1 MNENRN
7 QKIIKTIL
15 SLTISFLII
24 FIVAMFARTAS
35 DTILPQNSAA
45 SLFINDYLDMMK
57 QRIDKIAVGMKIK
70 RNSVSQYQVNLIT
83 QSISDYVG
91 YNMYQTSDT
100 LKNYD
105 PNKSPT
111 KAQLDKYKNDYYRMT
126 VENPYLK
133 GMTVFDMNGKM
144 MLNLY
149 LSRNKSWPLE
159 LQNNLINEIKQK
171 GSLVLNASNE
181 NAFYIMEYIKNN
193 NGEMIVTTRND
204 YSYVSDIAM
213 YYQVADKSLFVSDSR
228 NSVYNVK
235 EPIGNNLEK
244 VSSVINRYAYYKK
257 QPSFV
262 VNDSLTVSMI
272 TKEYPNYFELIVLAI
287 TALLILTC
295 QLVIK
300 GIIAFFKYLMQIK
313 TNRDYVK
320 NVQGDDELINE
331 SIVNTTLPVSNTHE
345 EMPPMI
351 QKVHYN
357 IPNEYLKEKK
367 ENEKNDEFNIGR
379 DILNIVANI
388 KEEINNCRNKFSIT
402 KDDLKKEEKIEIQNE
417 EIKEE
422 NKAEM
427 QNEDLNTVNILE
439 ENKIEEVL
447 LEEDKAEI
455 QEELNT
461 VSILEEVENEVDD
474 ELSNKEEELTISE
487 YEENKYDYDKT
498 SMNNSFKFDVILHEE
513 FNNNPLLFDVIFN
526 YRYIILDNTNNI
538 AYDDKINFSY
548 ITSGINIGFKYLSSN
563 KLNLMFLTDFS
574 LGNIKQDNNSFIYR
588 DINFIL
594 SNNNIINLDKN
605 NSFKIELISSFIY
618 TKRYLSNIKIHDR
631 RDNYK
636 VEDTIHNNYLLNF
649 NLNLIKTFKI
659 NNIISNN
666 ISIGFKYLLNL
677 IKENNDNNNTFKIN
691 NIHYKELYAI
701 IKPTNQYKDIYS
713 IEFNYDI
720 NISKNININF
730 NIGKEINY
738 KKNMFVGV
746 GVRVGI

>member
-1 MNENRN
+1 MNDNRN

-24 FIVAMFARTAS
+24 FIVAMFARAAS
-35 DTILPQNSAA
+35 DTILPKNSAA
-45 SLFINDYLDMMK
+45 SLFINDYLDMMM
-57 QRIDKIAVGMKIK
+57 QRVDKIAVSMKIK

-133 GMTVFDMNGKM
+133 GMTVFDMDGKM

-213 YYQVADKSLFVSDSR
+213 YYQVADKSLYVSDSR

-235 EPIGNNLEK
+235 EPIGNNIEK

-287 TALLILTC
+287 TALLILLC

-300 GIIAFFKYLMQIK
+300 GIVAFFKYLMQIK
-313 TNRDYVK
+313 TNKDYVESIK
-320 NVQGDDELINE
+320 GNDELINDN
-331 SIVNTTLPVSNTHE
+331 IVNTVLPVSNTHE

-357 IPNEYLKEKK
+357 IPDEYFKK
-367 ENEKNDEFNIGR
+367 EEIKENKDDKFNIGK
-379 DILNIVANI
+379 DILNIVSNI
-388 KEEINNCRNKFSIT
+388 KEEINNCKNKFSIT
-402 KDDLKKEEKIEIQNE
+402 KEDLNKKDLNDDSKELMELNNNINNNELSDNNLNDIKDLKNDNEQEIEKDKIEISN
-417 EIKEE
+417 
-422 NKAEM
+422 
-427 QNEDLNTVNILE
+427 
-439 ENKIEEVL
+439 
-447 LEEDKAEI
+447 
-455 QEELNT
+455 
-461 VSILEEVENEVDD
+461 ILEEVENEIDNEISD
-474 ELSNKEEELTISE
+474 NMEETIISE
-487 YEENKYDYDKT
+487 YEDKYETDYDTQYKYQEENYDDY
-498 SMNNSFKFDVILHEE
+498 NNEIENMFNNIYKE
-513 FNNNPLLFDVIFN
+513 FNKDINVNSEENIIAEKVIEEEEEISSNENEIIKTDNNNQIEDTISLDEIMNKIDSDSDYKKIDDEDIFKKKIVKDKEDEKNKEFTKKLFNKKPD
-526 YRYIILDNTNNI
+526 T
-538 AYDDKINFSY
+538 Y
-548 ITSGINIGFKYLSSN
+548 ITSDSSNVSKDILNSYSNVIDNINEKDEELKTDNKEKTTNSRTDDVFAAFDKMLSS
-563 KLNLMFLTDFS
+563 
-574 LGNIKQDNNSFIYR
+574 
-588 DINFIL
+588 
-594 SNNNIINLDKN
+594 IINKAEEDAR
-605 NSFKIELISSFIY
+605 NSI
-618 TKRYLSNIKIHDR
+618 TKK
-631 RDNYK
+631 
-636 VEDTIHNNYLLNF
+636 
-649 NLNLIKTFKI
+649 
-659 NNIISNN
+659 
-666 ISIGFKYLLNL
+666 
-677 IKENNDNNNTFKIN
+677 
-691 NIHYKELYAI
+691 
-701 IKPTNQYKDIYS
+701 
-713 IEFNYDI
+713 
-720 NISKNININF
+720 
-730 NIGKEINY
+730 
-738 KKNMFVGV
+738 
-746 GVRVGI
+746 

>member
-181 NAFYIMEYIKNN
+181 NAFYIMEYIKND

-487 YEENKYDYDKT
+487 YEENKYDYDKYAPSYYDKEDEEKEIENMFINVSEELKNNADEKESIVIENISEENEKEISNYET
-498 SMNNSFKFDVILHEE
+498 NNSDYRKINEE
-513 FNNNPLLFDVIFN
+513 DIFN
-526 YRYIILDNTNNI
+526 K
-538 AYDDKINFSY
+538 KIVKENLLSSHKEKEEEKNKEYARSLFNKKTDSY
-548 ITSGINIGFKYLSSN
+548 IKSDSNNAAKDILNSYNKAVESMDLKPKEETSDNLEKTSNSRTDDVFAAFDKMLSS
-563 KLNLMFLTDFS
+563 
-574 LGNIKQDNNSFIYR
+574 
-588 DINFIL
+588 
-594 SNNNIINLDKN
+594 
-605 NSFKIELISSFIY
+605 
-618 TKRYLSNIKIHDR
+618 
-631 RDNYK
+631 
-636 VEDTIHNNYLLNF
+636 
-649 NLNLIKTFKI
+649 
-659 NNIISNN
+659 IISKAEKDARN
-666 ISIGFKYLLNL
+666 SI
-677 IKENNDNNNTFKIN
+677 T
-691 NIHYKELYAI
+691 
-701 IKPTNQYKDIYS
+701 
-713 IEFNYDI
+713 
-720 NISKNININF
+720 
-730 NIGKEINY
+730 
-738 KKNMFVGV
+738 KK
-746 GVRVGI
+746 

>member
-287 TALLILTC
+287 TALLILLC

-487 YEENKYDYDKT
+487 YEENKYDYDKYAPSYYDKEDEEKEIENMFINVSEELKNNVDEKESIVIENISEENEKEISNYET
-498 SMNNSFKFDVILHEE
+498 NNSDYRKINEE
-513 FNNNPLLFDVIFN
+513 DIFN
-526 YRYIILDNTNNI
+526 K
-538 AYDDKINFSY
+538 KIVKENLLSSHKEKEEEKNKEYARSLFNKKTDSY
-548 ITSGINIGFKYLSSN
+548 IKSDSNNAAKDILNSYNKAVESMDLKPKEETSDNLEKTSNSRTDDVFAAFDKMLSS
-563 KLNLMFLTDFS
+563 
-574 LGNIKQDNNSFIYR
+574 
-588 DINFIL
+588 
-594 SNNNIINLDKN
+594 
-605 NSFKIELISSFIY
+605 
-618 TKRYLSNIKIHDR
+618 
-631 RDNYK
+631 
-636 VEDTIHNNYLLNF
+636 
-649 NLNLIKTFKI
+649 
-659 NNIISNN
+659 IISKAEKDARN
-666 ISIGFKYLLNL
+666 SI
-677 IKENNDNNNTFKIN
+677 T
-691 NIHYKELYAI
+691 
-701 IKPTNQYKDIYS
+701 
-713 IEFNYDI
+713 
-720 NISKNININF
+720 
-730 NIGKEINY
+730 
-738 KKNMFVGV
+738 KK
-746 GVRVGI
+746 

>member
-24 FIVAMFARTAS
+24 FIVAMFARAAS

-320 NVQGDDELINE
+320 NVKGDDELINE

-474 ELSNKEEELTISE
+474 ELSNKEEELKISE
-487 YEENKYDYDKT
+487 YEENKYDYDKYAPSYYDKEDEEKEIENMFINVSEELKNNADEKESIVIENISEENEKEISNYET
-498 SMNNSFKFDVILHEE
+498 NNSDYRKINEE
-513 FNNNPLLFDVIFN
+513 DIFN
-526 YRYIILDNTNNI
+526 K
-538 AYDDKINFSY
+538 KIVKENLLSSHKEKEEEKNKEYARSLFNKKTDSY
-548 ITSGINIGFKYLSSN
+548 IKSDSNNAAKDILNSYNKAVESMDLKPKEETSDNLEKTSNSRTDDVFAAFDKMLSS
-563 KLNLMFLTDFS
+563 
-574 LGNIKQDNNSFIYR
+574 
-588 DINFIL
+588 
-594 SNNNIINLDKN
+594 
-605 NSFKIELISSFIY
+605 
-618 TKRYLSNIKIHDR
+618 
-631 RDNYK
+631 
-636 VEDTIHNNYLLNF
+636 
-649 NLNLIKTFKI
+649 
-659 NNIISNN
+659 IISKAEKDARN
-666 ISIGFKYLLNL
+666 SI
-677 IKENNDNNNTFKIN
+677 T
-691 NIHYKELYAI
+691 
-701 IKPTNQYKDIYS
+701 
-713 IEFNYDI
+713 
-720 NISKNININF
+720 
-730 NIGKEINY
+730 
-738 KKNMFVGV
+738 KK
-746 GVRVGI
+746 

>member
-24 FIVAMFARTAS
+24 FIVAMFARAAS

-487 YEENKYDYDKT
+487 YEENKYDYDKYAPSYYDKEDEEKEIENMFINVSEELKNNADEKESIVIENISEENEKEISNYET
-498 SMNNSFKFDVILHEE
+498 NNSDYRKINEE
-513 FNNNPLLFDVIFN
+513 DIFN
-526 YRYIILDNTNNI
+526 K
-538 AYDDKINFSY
+538 KIVKENLLSSHKEKEEEKNKEYARSLFNKKTDSY
-548 ITSGINIGFKYLSSN
+548 IKSDSNNAAKDILNSYNKAVESMDLKSKEETSDNLEKTANSRTDDVFAAFDKMLSS
-563 KLNLMFLTDFS
+563 
-574 LGNIKQDNNSFIYR
+574 
-588 DINFIL
+588 
-594 SNNNIINLDKN
+594 
-605 NSFKIELISSFIY
+605 
-618 TKRYLSNIKIHDR
+618 
-631 RDNYK
+631 
-636 VEDTIHNNYLLNF
+636 
-649 NLNLIKTFKI
+649 
-659 NNIISNN
+659 IISKAEKDARN
-666 ISIGFKYLLNL
+666 SI
-677 IKENNDNNNTFKIN
+677 T
-691 NIHYKELYAI
+691 
-701 IKPTNQYKDIYS
+701 
-713 IEFNYDI
+713 
-720 NISKNININF
+720 
-730 NIGKEINY
+730 
-738 KKNMFVGV
+738 KK
-746 GVRVGI
+746 

>member
-24 FIVAMFARTAS
+24 FIVAMFARAAS

-487 YEENKYDYDKT
+487 YEENKYDYNKYAPSYYDKEDEEKEIENMFINVSEELKNNADEKESIVIENISEENEKEISNYETNNSDYRKINEEDIFNKKIVKENLLSSHKEKEEEKNKEYARSLFNKKTDSYIKSDSNNAAKDILNSYNKAVESMDLKPKEETSDNLEKT
-498 SMNNSFKFDVILHEE
+498 SNSRTDDVFAAFD
-513 FNNNPLLFDVIFN
+513 
-526 YRYIILDNTNNI
+526 
-538 AYDDKINFSY
+538 KM
-548 ITSGINIGFKYLSSN
+548 LSS
-563 KLNLMFLTDFS
+563 
-574 LGNIKQDNNSFIYR
+574 
-588 DINFIL
+588 
-594 SNNNIINLDKN
+594 
-605 NSFKIELISSFIY
+605 
-618 TKRYLSNIKIHDR
+618 
-631 RDNYK
+631 
-636 VEDTIHNNYLLNF
+636 
-649 NLNLIKTFKI
+649 
-659 NNIISNN
+659 IISKAEKDARN
-666 ISIGFKYLLNL
+666 SI
-677 IKENNDNNNTFKIN
+677 T
-691 NIHYKELYAI
+691 
-701 IKPTNQYKDIYS
+701 
-713 IEFNYDI
+713 
-720 NISKNININF
+720 
-730 NIGKEINY
+730 
-738 KKNMFVGV
+738 KK
-746 GVRVGI
+746 

>member
-487 YEENKYDYDKT
+487 YEENKYDYDKYAPSYYDKEDEEKEIENMFINVSEELKNNADEKESIVIENISEENEKEISNYET
-498 SMNNSFKFDVILHEE
+498 NNSDYRKINEE
-513 FNNNPLLFDVIFN
+513 DIFN
-526 YRYIILDNTNNI
+526 K
-538 AYDDKINFSY
+538 KIVKENLLSSHKEKEEEKNKEYARSLFNKKTDSY
-548 ITSGINIGFKYLSSN
+548 IKSDSNNAAKDILNSYNKAVESMDLKPKEETSDNLEKTSNSRTDDVFAAFDKMLSS
-563 KLNLMFLTDFS
+563 
-574 LGNIKQDNNSFIYR
+574 
-588 DINFIL
+588 
-594 SNNNIINLDKN
+594 
-605 NSFKIELISSFIY
+605 
-618 TKRYLSNIKIHDR
+618 
-631 RDNYK
+631 
-636 VEDTIHNNYLLNF
+636 
-649 NLNLIKTFKI
+649 
-659 NNIISNN
+659 IISKAEKDARN
-666 ISIGFKYLLNL
+666 SI
-677 IKENNDNNNTFKIN
+677 T
-691 NIHYKELYAI
+691 
-701 IKPTNQYKDIYS
+701 
-713 IEFNYDI
+713 
-720 NISKNININF
+720 
-730 NIGKEINY
+730 
-738 KKNMFVGV
+738 KK
-746 GVRVGI
+746 

>member
-1 MNENRN
+1 MNDNKN

-24 FIVAMFARTAS
+24 FIVAMFARAAS

-181 NAFYIMEYIKNN
+181 NAFYIMEYIKND

-272 TKEYPNYFELIVLAI
+272 TKEYSNYFELIVLAI
-287 TALLILTC
+287 TALLILAC

-320 NVQGDDELINE
+320 NVQGDDELINDN
-331 SIVNTTLPVSNTHE
+331 IVNAALPVSNTHE

-367 ENEKNDEFNIGR
+367 ENEKNEEFNIGK

-402 KDDLKKEEKIEIQNE
+402 KDDLKKDINKEENKEEDKIEIQNE
-417 EIKEE
+417 EIKTVSILEE
-422 NKAEM
+422 DKT
-427 QNEDLNTVNILE
+427 EDIPLE
-439 ENKIEEVL
+439 ENKL
-447 LEEDKAEI
+447 EI
-455 QEELNT
+455 QEEELKT
-461 VSILEEVENEVDD
+461 VNILEEVENEVDN
-474 ELSNKEEELTISE
+474 ELNNKEEELTISE
-487 YEENKYDYDKT
+487 YEKNKYDYDKYAPSYYDKEDEEKEIENMFTNVSEELKNNTDENESIVIENIAEESEKET
-498 SMNNSFKFDVILHEE
+498 SNYETTNSDYRKINEE
-513 FNNNPLLFDVIFN
+513 DIFN
-526 YRYIILDNTNNI
+526 K
-538 AYDDKINFSY
+538 KIVKENLLLSHKEKEEEKNKEYAKSLFNKKTDSY
-548 ITSGINIGFKYLSSN
+548 IKSDSNNAAKDILNSYNKAVESMDLKAKEESSESLEKTTNSRTDDVFAAFDKMLSS
-563 KLNLMFLTDFS
+563 
-574 LGNIKQDNNSFIYR
+574 
-588 DINFIL
+588 
-594 SNNNIINLDKN
+594 
-605 NSFKIELISSFIY
+605 
-618 TKRYLSNIKIHDR
+618 
-631 RDNYK
+631 
-636 VEDTIHNNYLLNF
+636 
-649 NLNLIKTFKI
+649 
-659 NNIISNN
+659 IISKAEEDARN
-666 ISIGFKYLLNL
+666 SI
-677 IKENNDNNNTFKIN
+677 T
-691 NIHYKELYAI
+691 
-701 IKPTNQYKDIYS
+701 
-713 IEFNYDI
+713 
-720 NISKNININF
+720 
-730 NIGKEINY
+730 
-738 KKNMFVGV
+738 KK
-746 GVRVGI
+746 

>member
-1 MNENRN
+1 
-7 QKIIKTIL
+7 
-15 SLTISFLII
+15 
-24 FIVAMFARTAS
+24 
-35 DTILPQNSAA
+35 
-45 SLFINDYLDMMK
+45 
-57 QRIDKIAVGMKIK
+57 
-70 RNSVSQYQVNLIT
+70 
-83 QSISDYVG
+83 
-91 YNMYQTSDT
+91 
-100 LKNYD
+100 
-105 PNKSPT
+105 
-111 KAQLDKYKNDYYRMT
+111 
-126 VENPYLK
+126 
-133 GMTVFDMNGKM
+133 
-144 MLNLY
+144 
-149 LSRNKSWPLE
+149 
-159 LQNNLINEIKQK
+159 
-171 GSLVLNASNE
+171 
-181 NAFYIMEYIKNN
+181 MEYIKNN

-487 YEENKYDYDKT
+487 YEENKYDYDKYAPSYYDKEDEEKEIENMFINVSEELKNNADEKESIVIENISEENEKEISNYET
-498 SMNNSFKFDVILHEE
+498 NNSDYRKINEE
-513 FNNNPLLFDVIFN
+513 DIFN
-526 YRYIILDNTNNI
+526 K
-538 AYDDKINFSY
+538 KIVKENLLSSHKEKEEEKNKEYARSLFNKKTDSY
-548 ITSGINIGFKYLSSN
+548 IKSDSNNAAKDILNSYNKAVESMDLKPKEETSDNLEKTSNSRTDDVFAAFDKMLSS
-563 KLNLMFLTDFS
+563 
-574 LGNIKQDNNSFIYR
+574 
-588 DINFIL
+588 
-594 SNNNIINLDKN
+594 
-605 NSFKIELISSFIY
+605 
-618 TKRYLSNIKIHDR
+618 
-631 RDNYK
+631 
-636 VEDTIHNNYLLNF
+636 
-649 NLNLIKTFKI
+649 
-659 NNIISNN
+659 IISKAEKDARN
-666 ISIGFKYLLNL
+666 SI
-677 IKENNDNNNTFKIN
+677 T
-691 NIHYKELYAI
+691 
-701 IKPTNQYKDIYS
+701 
-713 IEFNYDI
+713 
-720 NISKNININF
+720 
-730 NIGKEINY
+730 
-738 KKNMFVGV
+738 KK
-746 GVRVGI
+746 

>member
-1 MNENRN
+1 MNDNRN

-24 FIVAMFARTAS
+24 FIAAMFARAAS

-45 SLFINDYLDMMK
+45 SIFINDYLDMMK

-133 GMTVFDMNGKM
+133 GMTVFDINGKM

-181 NAFYIMEYIKNN
+181 NAFYIMEYIKND

-272 TKEYPNYFELIVLAI
+272 TKEYPNYFELIVLAV
-287 TALLILTC
+287 TALLILIC

-300 GIIAFFKYLMQIK
+300 GIINFFKYLMQIK

-320 NVQGDDELINE
+320 NVKGDDELINE
-331 SIVNTTLPVSNTHE
+331 NIVNAALPVANSHE

-367 ENEKNDEFNIGR
+367 ENEKTDEFNIGK

-388 KEEINNCRNKFSIT
+388 KEEINNCKNKFSIT
-402 KDDLKKEEKIEIQNE
+402 KDDLKKDVKKEDEKETVEDKTEAVIEENKTEENKIEENKIEIQNE
-417 EIKEE
+417 ELKTA
-422 NKAEM
+422 N
-427 QNEDLNTVNILE
+427 
-439 ENKIEEVL
+439 
-447 LEEDKAEI
+447 
-455 QEELNT
+455 
-461 VSILEEVENEVDD
+461 ILEEVENEIDNEYGNKKD
-474 ELSNKEEELTISE
+474 ELIISE
-487 YEENKYDYDKT
+487 YEENKYDYDKYT
-498 SMNNSFKFDVILHEE
+498 PSYYDKEEDEEEEIKNMFINVSEELKNNTDENESIVIENTFKKEENNNEEEISYNNETDDAVLKIENNSDYRKINEE
-513 FNNNPLLFDVIFN
+513 DIFN
-526 YRYIILDNTNNI
+526 KRVVKENLLLSYKEKEEEKNKEYAKNLFNKKTD
-538 AYDDKINFSY
+538 SY
-548 ITSGINIGFKYLSSN
+548 IKN
-563 KLNLMFLTDFS
+563 D
-574 LGNIKQDNNSFIYR
+574 
-588 DINFIL
+588 
-594 SNNNIINLDKN
+594 SNNAAKDILNSYNQAVDNLD
-605 NSFKIELISSFIY
+605 FK
-618 TKRYLSNIKIHDR
+618 
-631 RDNYK
+631 
-636 VEDTIHNNYLLNF
+636 V
-649 NLNLIKTFKI
+649 
-659 NNIISNN
+659 
-666 ISIGFKYLLNL
+666 
-677 IKENNDNNNTFKIN
+677 KEEIQNNNTD
-691 NIHYKELYAI
+691 NIEKTANSRTDDVFAAFDKMLA
-701 IKPTNQYKDIYS
+701 S
-713 IEFNYDI
+713 I
-720 NISKNININF
+720 ISKAEKDARNSIT
-730 NIGKEINY
+730 
-738 KKNMFVGV
+738 KK
-746 GVRVGI
+746 